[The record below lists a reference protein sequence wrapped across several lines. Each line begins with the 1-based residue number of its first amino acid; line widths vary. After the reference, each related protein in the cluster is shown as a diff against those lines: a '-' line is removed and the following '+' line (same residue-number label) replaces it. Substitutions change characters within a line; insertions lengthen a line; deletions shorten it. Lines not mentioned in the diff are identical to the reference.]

1 MTQMLQGVHLQQTA
15 ALWDMEICKI
25 TVFCKQ
31 SILALESSWLSLF
44 TSSFMTYSSICQPF
58 AGGILQVGSYR
69 ELKNAQNKIVALQ
82 KELTTLHQ
90 VFLFLHS
97 HQSGNL
103 LLKMCIRRWGLC
115 IDNRLHVQ
123 LQKVEGWRILLACAT
138 CLNFKHICLCVENL
152 CHKFQSINF
161 CADFGDLDIGIAEGE
176 REWRSKSPGQQVIKK
191 AVGKVVFLSILPV

>member
-1 MTQMLQGVHLQQTA
+1 
-15 ALWDMEICKI
+15 
-25 TVFCKQ
+25 
-31 SILALESSWLSLF
+31 
-44 TSSFMTYSSICQPF
+44 
-58 AGGILQVGSYR
+58 
-69 ELKNAQNKIVALQ
+69 
-82 KELTTLHQ
+82 
-90 VFLFLHS
+90 
-97 HQSGNL
+97 
-103 LLKMCIRRWGLC
+103 LKMCIRRWGLC
-115 IDNRLHVQ
+115 IDNHLHVQ